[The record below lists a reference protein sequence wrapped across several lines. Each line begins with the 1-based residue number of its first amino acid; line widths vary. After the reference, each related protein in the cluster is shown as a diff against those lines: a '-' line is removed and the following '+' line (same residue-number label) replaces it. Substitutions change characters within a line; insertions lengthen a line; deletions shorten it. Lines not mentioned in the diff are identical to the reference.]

1 MVEIKWLK
9 VTIVVFFAIFPL
21 TFFGIIGS
29 FMQIPIIGDI
39 IEPAIYI
46 IAAAYVGYSL
56 KEGYLNGAINGILI
70 VIIATV
76 IVSIIMS
83 IITSI
88 TWTFIDQTFGLPIF
102 DVEGT
107 YGNSEDPGLSFI
119 MGILGIVVWVMLFAI
134 NLISGAIG
142 GVIGV
147 LISKYK
153 D

>member
-21 TFFGIIGS
+21 TFLGIIGLVY
-29 FMQIPIIGDI
+29 QIPIIGDI

-70 VIIATV
+70 VIIATI
-76 IVSIIMS
+76 IVSII
-83 IITSI
+83 INYIG
-88 TWTFIDQTFGLPIF
+88 QTLAPIF
-102 DVEGT
+102 DISGTIDPGT
-107 YGNSEDPGLSFI
+107 YGNSEESYSFI
-119 MGILGIVVWVMLFAI
+119 FGILSILVWAIFFAI

-153 D
+153 N

>member
-1 MVEIKWLK
+1 MVEIKWSK

-21 TFFGIIGS
+21 TFLGIIGT

-70 VIIATV
+70 VIIATI

-83 IITSI
+83 IIMTY
-88 TWTFIDQTFGLPIF
+88 FDQIGLFPIF
-102 DVEGT
+102 DVEGM
-107 YGNSEDPGLSFI
+107 GNSEESYSF
-119 MGILGIVVWVMLFAI
+119 ILGILSILVWAILFAI

-147 LISKYK
+147 LISKHK

>member
-1 MVEIKWLK
+1 MVEIKWSK

-21 TFFGIIGS
+21 TFFGIIGT

-70 VIIATV
+70 VIIATI

-83 IITSI
+83 IIMTY
-88 TWTFIDQTFGLPIF
+88 FDQIGLFPIF
-102 DVEGT
+102 DVEGM
-107 YGNSEDPGLSFI
+107 GNSEKPYSYYFLLE
-119 MGILGIVVWVMLFAI
+119 ILGILVFAILFAI